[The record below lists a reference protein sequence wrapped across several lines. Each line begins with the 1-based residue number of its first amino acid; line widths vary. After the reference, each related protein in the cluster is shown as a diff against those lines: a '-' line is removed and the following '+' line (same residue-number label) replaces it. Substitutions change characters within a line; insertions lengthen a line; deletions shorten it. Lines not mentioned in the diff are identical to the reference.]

1 MLNSNLKKNRKM
13 FQQRYESTLQSL
25 HAPYVSVT
33 LPILPED
40 QSPGSLESLASR
52 GDSWAVLCTG
62 GSSSHICVLKRTD
75 LHQTNRLQALRVL
88 GSCIQTAIV
97 SYDGRLCDSNFG
109 AACGS

>member
-13 FQQRYESTLQSL
+13 FQQRYASILQSL

-40 QSPGSLESLASR
+40 KSPGSLESLASR

-62 GSSSHICVLKRTD
+62 GAASNQVSRFVCTSCDGLIRDIVCAVRN
-75 LHQTNRLQALRVL
+75 NR
-88 GSCIQTAIV
+88 
-97 SYDGRLCDSNFG
+97 
-109 AACGS
+109 

>member
-13 FQQRYESTLQSL
+13 FQQRYESTLQIL

-40 QSPGSLESLASR
+40 QSPGSLESLALR

-62 GSSSHICVLKRTD
+62 GNLGGNQVSRFVCTSCDGLIRDIVCAVRN
-75 LHQTNRLQALRVL
+75 NRETLEKCAR
-88 GSCIQTAIV
+88 
-97 SYDGRLCDSNFG
+97 
-109 AACGS
+109 